1 MYLVICN
8 NTKQNFSG
16 ESEKINVKFHKM
28 TTYTWNFQKHQEYF
42 LTQPYVCH
50 ENIHSHHSGQGR
62 NKTITLYKS
71 WTYHQ
76 HFPSALWYTIQIKTW
91 RLHKWQERKNQ
102 KIRGISLMLNEINFF
117 KVNPCGIQQNCHI
130 STVQMATLIFSPT
143 RRTIWDKIISG

>member
-16 ESEKINVKFHKM
+16 ETEKINVKFHKM

-42 LTQPYVCH
+42 LTKPYVCH

-117 KVNPCGIQQNCHI
+117 LSQSLWNTAKLSHI
-130 STVQMATLIFSPT
+130 HSANGHFNFFTNKKDYM
-143 RRTIWDKIISG
+143 R

>member
-42 LTQPYVCH
+42 LTQPYVRY

-117 KVNPCGIQQNCHI
+117 LSQCLWNTAKLSHI
-130 STVQMATLIFSPT
+130 HSANGHFNFFTNKKDYM
-143 RRTIWDKIISG
+143 R

>member
-16 ESEKINVKFHKM
+16 DGEKINVKFHKM
-28 TTYTWNFQKHQEYF
+28 TTYTWSFQKHQEYF
-42 LTQPYVCH
+42 LTQPYVRH

-102 KIRGISLMLNEINFF
+102 KIRGISLMLNEIYFFLSQSLWNTAKLSHIHSANGHFNFF
-117 KVNPCGIQQNCHI
+117 TNKKDY
-130 STVQMATLIFSPT
+130 T
-143 RRTIWDKIISG
+143 R